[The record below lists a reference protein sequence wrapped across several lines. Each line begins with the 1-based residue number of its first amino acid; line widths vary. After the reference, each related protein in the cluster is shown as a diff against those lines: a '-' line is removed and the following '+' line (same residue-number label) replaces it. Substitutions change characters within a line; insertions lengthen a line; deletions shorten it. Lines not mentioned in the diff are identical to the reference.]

1 MYKHPYISL
10 MTIFFPL
17 WSLSLYN
24 LFMFFQGNDLSMRIS
39 NGATLVL
46 ALFAFIPTIRDQ
58 LPDTPNILLAEV
70 LIYSLSL
77 TFHLTL
83 IQSYI
88 ISKEDPATYKMN
100 WKEDIF
106 FIISALISIVSV
118 LIVIVLS
125 LLHKFKW

>member
-58 LPDTPNILLAEV
+58 LPDTPNILLA
-70 LIYSLSL
+70 
-77 TFHLTL
+77 
-83 IQSYI
+83 
-88 ISKEDPATYKMN
+88 
-100 WKEDIF
+100 
-106 FIISALISIVSV
+106 
-118 LIVIVLS
+118 
-125 LLHKFKW
+125 